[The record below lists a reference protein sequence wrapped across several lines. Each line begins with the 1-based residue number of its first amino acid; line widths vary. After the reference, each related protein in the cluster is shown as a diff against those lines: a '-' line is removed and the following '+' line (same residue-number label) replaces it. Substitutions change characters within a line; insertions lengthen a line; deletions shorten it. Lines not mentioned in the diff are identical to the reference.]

1 MTQAATPQASPPT
14 ARLSQ
19 GEFIAMMG
27 MLFATIAFSID
38 AMLPALPE
46 IAAELTPGEPT
57 LAQLVLTSFILGMGV
72 GTLFAGPLS
81 DTFGRKPVI
90 FGGAILYIIG
100 AILAWAAP
108 TLELLIAARVL
119 QGLGVAGPRIV
130 SMALIR
136 DLYTGREMAR
146 ITSFV
151 MLVFTIFPA
160 IAPMIGVG
168 IITLFDWRAIF
179 LAFVIFACISVSWL
193 MTRQPETLSPTNRRT
208 LSLSR
213 LWAGTRETLSLR
225 QMQYSIL
232 VQTLI
237 YGALFGTLSSVQQI
251 FDLTYGMGTAF
262 PFLFCAIAVASAPCA
277 PINGWLVVRFGMR
290 PLVRRALFAQAGA
303 ASVFIA
309 ALMIGASPSTEVWFY
324 FAWTITIFAM
334 MGFTI
339 GNLNALALEP
349 LGHIAGLASSLMGS
363 IATIIG
369 AVIGAVIG
377 QLYDGT
383 AMPLALSTAVIAGT
397 GALIMRRMPR
407 EGR

>member
-1 MTQAATPQASPPT
+1 MTPSQTS

-27 MLFATIAFSID
+27 MMFATIAFSID

-46 IAAELTPGEPT
+46 IAADLTPGEPT
-57 LAQLVLTSFILGMGV
+57 LAQLVLTSFIVGMGV

-90 FGGAILYIIG
+90 FIGAILYVIG

-160 IAPMIGVG
+160 IAPLIGVG
-168 IITLFDWRAIF
+168 IIALFDWRAIF
-179 LAFVIFACISVSWL
+179 LAFVIFAFICVGWL
-193 MTRQPETLSPTNRRT
+193 MIRQPETLPLPMRRT

-213 LWAGTRETLSLR
+213 LWAGTKEVLSLR
-225 QMQYSIL
+225 QMQLSIL
-232 VQTLI
+232 VQMLI
-237 YGALFGTLSSVQQI
+237 YGMLFGTISSVQQI
-251 FDLTYGMGTAF
+251 FDLTYGMGAAF
-262 PFLFCAIAVASAPCA
+262 PLLFGAIAVASAPCA
-277 PINGWLVVRFGMR
+277 PINGWLVVRLGMR
-290 PLVRRALFAQAGA
+290 PLVRRALTLQVAAAGL
-303 ASVFIA
+303 FIA
-309 ALMIGASPSTEVWFY
+309 ALMIGLSPTTEVWFY
-324 FAWTITIFAM
+324 FAWTITIFSM

-349 LGHIAGLASSLMGS
+349 LGHIAGLASSVMGS

-369 AVIGAVIG
+369 AVIGGTIG

-383 AMPLALSTAVIAGT
+383 ALPLAVSTAVLAGA
-397 GALIMRRMPR
+397 GALIMRWMPR

>member
-1 MTQAATPQASPPT
+1 MTEATGSPS

-27 MLFATIAFSID
+27 MMFATIAFSID
-38 AMLPALPE
+38 AMLPALPQ
-46 IAAELTPGEPT
+46 IAADLTPGEPT
-57 LAQLVLTSFILGMGV
+57 LAQLVLTSFIVGMGV

-90 FGGAILYIIG
+90 FIGAIFYVIG

-160 IAPMIGVG
+160 IAPLIGVG
-168 IITLFDWRAIF
+168 IIALFDWRAIF
-179 LAFVIFACISVSWL
+179 LAFVIFAFICVGWL
-193 MTRQPETLSPTNRRT
+193 MIRQSETLPLPLRRT
-208 LSLSR
+208 LSPSR
-213 LWAGTRETLSLR
+213 LWAGTKEVLSLR
-225 QMQYSIL
+225 QMQLSIL
-232 VQTLI
+232 VQMLI
-237 YGALFGTLSSVQQI
+237 YGMLFGTISSVQQI
-251 FDLTYGMGTAF
+251 FDLTYGMGAAF
-262 PFLFCAIAVASAPCA
+262 PLLFGAIAVASAPCA
-277 PINGWLVVRFGMR
+277 PINGWLVVRLGMR
-290 PLVRRALFAQAGA
+290 PLVRRALTLQVAAAGL
-303 ASVFIA
+303 FIA
-309 ALMIGASPSTEVWFY
+309 ALMIGLSPTTEVWFY
-324 FAWTITIFAM
+324 FAWTITIFSM

-349 LGHIAGLASSLMGS
+349 LGHIAGLASSVMGS

-369 AVIGAVIG
+369 AVIGGTIG

-383 AMPLALSTAVIAGT
+383 ALPLAVSTALLAGV

>member
-1 MTQAATPQASPPT
+1 MTEATNPPS

-27 MLFATIAFSID
+27 MMFATIAFSID

-46 IAAELTPGEPT
+46 IAADLTPGEPT
-57 LAQLVLTSFILGMGV
+57 LAQLVLTSFIVGMGI

-90 FGGAILYIIG
+90 FAGAVLYVIG

-108 TLELLIAARVL
+108 TLELLVAARVL

-160 IAPMIGVG
+160 IAPLIGVG
-168 IITLFDWRAIF
+168 IITIFDWRAIF
-179 LAFVIFACISVSWL
+179 LAFVIFAFICVGWL
-193 MTRQPETLSPTNRRT
+193 MIRQSETLLPPARRT
-208 LSLSR
+208 LSPSR
-213 LWAGTRETLSLR
+213 LRAGTKEILALR
-225 QMQYSIL
+225 QMQFSIL
-232 VQTLI
+232 VQMLI
-237 YGALFGTLSSVQQI
+237 YGALFATISSVQQI
-251 FDLTYGMGTAF
+251 FDLTYGMGAHF
-262 PFLFCAIAVASAPCA
+262 PLLFFAIAVASAPCA
-277 PINGWLVVRFGMR
+277 PINGWLVIRLGMR
-290 PLVRRALFAQAGA
+290 PLVRRALTLQAA
-303 ASVFIA
+303 AAGVFIA
-309 ALMIGASPSTEVWFY
+309 VLMIGLNPATEVWFY
-324 FAWTITIFAM
+324 FAWTVTIFAM

-349 LGHIAGLASSLMGS
+349 LGHIAGLASSVMGS
-363 IATIIG
+363 IATIVG
-369 AVIGAVIG
+369 AVIGGTIG
-377 QLYDGT
+377 QLYNGT
-383 AMPLALSTAVIAGT
+383 ALPLAVATAVLAGI